1 MSQMMIYEVLNRA
14 IWVATEIGAP
24 ILLIGGGVGL
34 LMALVQA
41 ATQLSEPALTFIPK
55 LAAVMVAMLFMGPW
69 AMAKLTAFYVE
80 LYEMIGTVS
89 NRLGRPWR
97 VTASSRAS

>member
-41 ATQLSEPALTFIPK
+41 ATQLSEPALTFIPSWPPSWSPCCSWGR
-55 LAAVMVAMLFMGPW
+55 GPW
-69 AMAKLTAFYVE
+69 
-80 LYEMIGTVS
+80 
-89 NRLGRPWR
+89 P
-97 VTASSRAS
+97 SSPPSTSSCTR

>member
-1 MSQMMIYEVLNRA
+1 MNEIMIYEVLNRA

-55 LAAVMVAMLFMGPW
+55 LAAIMVAMLAMGPW
-69 AMAKLTAFYVE
+69 AMAKMTAFYVD
-80 LYEMIGTVS
+80 LYEMIATVG
-89 NRLGRPWR
+89 NH
-97 VTASSRAS
+97 

>member
-1 MSQMMIYEVLNRA
+1 MNDIVIFEVLNRA
-14 IWVATEIGAP
+14 IWIATEIGAP

-55 LAAVMVAMLFMGPW
+55 LGAIMLALVVMGPW
-69 AMAKLTAFYVE
+69 AVSKMTTFYIDT
-80 LYEMIGTVS
+80 YQMIGTV
-89 NRLGRPWR
+89 GRQ
-97 VTASSRAS
+97 

>member
-34 LMALVQA
+34 VMALVQA

-55 LAAVMVAMLFMGPW
+55 LAAVMVAML
-69 AMAKLTAFYVE
+69 
-80 LYEMIGTVS
+80 S
-89 NRLGRPWR
+89 CQRPR
-97 VTASSRAS
+97 GEYPFQFR

>member
-89 NRLGRPWR
+89 NHG
-97 VTASSRAS
+97 

>member
-34 LMALVQA
+34 IMALVQA

-89 NRLGRPWR
+89 NHG
-97 VTASSRAS
+97 

>member
-34 LMALVQA
+34 VMALVQA

-89 NRLGRPWR
+89 NHG
-97 VTASSRAS
+97 

>member
-1 MSQMMIYEVLNRA
+1 MSQIMIYEVLNRA

-34 LMALVQA
+34 VMALVQA

-89 NRLGRPWR
+89 NHG
-97 VTASSRAS
+97 

>member
-55 LAAVMVAMLFMGPW
+55 LAAVMIAMLFMGPW

-89 NRLGRPWR
+89 NHG
-97 VTASSRAS
+97 